1 MNRKRFLISAAGA
14 TLAPA
19 VVPGLA
25 MAESTHG
32 DAPDRVITDSAQ
44 GLALSILPSEF
55 VPGADSKAPAQRVIR
70 FHSRPR
76 HFNVVLRNISRRPLR
91 LWGEENSWGFYNL
104 RLEITGLDDKVQ
116 KPISVRRGPVGWGG
130 NGPRYVVLPPGEML
144 VREIELALTAEDG
157 KVTSTARS
165 YYNFPFPADLMER
178 KIQLVVY
185 YTVEPSDEAK
195 TNGVWTGMI
204 ATPRTDILFKQ
215 EPS

>member
-19 VVPGLA
+19 LAPGLA
-25 MAESTHG
+25 MAEATHG
-32 DAPDRVITDSAQ
+32 AAPDLVIKDSAQ
-44 GLALSILPSEF
+44 GLALAILPSEF
-55 VPGADSKAPAQRVIR
+55 MPGADSKAPAQRVIR

-76 HFNVVLRNISRRPLR
+76 HFNVVLRNTSRRPLR

-104 RLEITGLDDKVQ
+104 RLEITGLDGKVQ
-116 KPISVRRGPVGWGG
+116 KPISVERGQVGWGG
-130 NGPRYVVLPPGEML
+130 NGPRFVVLPPGEML

-157 KVTSTARS
+157 TITSTARS
-165 YYNFPFPADLMER
+165 YYNFPFPADLTER
-178 KIQLVVY
+178 QIQLAVY
-185 YTVEPSDEAK
+185 YTVLPSDASK

-215 EPS
+215 EPL